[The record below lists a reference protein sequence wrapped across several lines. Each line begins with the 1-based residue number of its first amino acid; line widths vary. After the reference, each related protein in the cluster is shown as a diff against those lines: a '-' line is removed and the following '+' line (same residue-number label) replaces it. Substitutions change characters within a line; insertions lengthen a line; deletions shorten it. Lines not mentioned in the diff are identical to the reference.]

1 MLILTKQ
8 QHRNV
13 LYNYSKDFLLYLID
27 TCKKVYLNSIDF
39 TSSDLDKTI
48 SKLSILTRD
57 VAFEIR
63 FTFQFSGNFWGILE
77 CTKHSSKLILTIFC
91 DLNVNVNIIT
101 GKLKLVVVAYSS
113 WSTLFLT
120 YLHQKSG

>member
-63 FTFQFSGNFWGILE
+63 FTFQFLGNFGMYQTFIK
-77 CTKHSSKLILTIFC
+77 T
-91 DLNVNVNIIT
+91 D
-101 GKLKLVVVAYSS
+101 
-113 WSTLFLT
+113 T
-120 YLHQKSG
+120 YNLL